1 MLKKKLTKEDIATI
15 TKVLPSQ
22 LKDEE
27 RQEIID
33 SVFGKLKEYVG
44 SRIDELTLVIDK
56 LDPDKSLDLIANQVQ
71 AKFAYTDLAMYIDVL
86 HSQFVEKMTFERL
99 QNAFN
104 TFYGEIVGI
113 NSGVIIEGKESVSA
127 DISAETSSTNN

>member
-1 MLKKKLTKEDIATI
+1 MLKKKLTKEDITTI
-15 TKVLPSQ
+15 AGALPSQ
-22 LKDEE
+22 LKDQE

-44 SRIDELTLVIDK
+44 ARIDELTLIIDK

-71 AKFAYTDLAMYIDVL
+71 AKFAYTDLLMYIEVL

-99 QNAFN
+99 QNVFN
-104 TFYGEIVGI
+104 TFYDEIVGV
-113 NSGVIIEGKESVSA
+113 NSTVNIEGKDNISNN
-127 DISAETSSTNN
+127 ISAETSSNNN